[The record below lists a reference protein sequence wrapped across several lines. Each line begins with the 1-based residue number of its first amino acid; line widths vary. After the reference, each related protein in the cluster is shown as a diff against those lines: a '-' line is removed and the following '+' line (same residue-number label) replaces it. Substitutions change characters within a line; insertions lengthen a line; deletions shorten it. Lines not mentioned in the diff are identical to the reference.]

1 VRSSFTWIV
10 VAAIGLLAALAVAD
24 ALRPGS
30 AAPKST
36 AATPTTVSRPNTLV
50 EKLRHDQITGL
61 ILYADQGCRLHS
73 LMLPQMLGDVVREV
87 DGAPA
92 RQCSL
97 GASGGRV
104 LTGHLVADPRLTRT
118 ARCRGGAIEVRDW
131 ATGAVEHTLDGCPF
145 AWGPDGA
152 LTRLHRGA
160 IVTGR
165 RILYTR
171 ADFRHAARAHPSL
184 AAALAGRPY
193 DVLVTDFAWLDQQR
207 LVAGLEVEPKG
218 RAPFFLAAL
227 FDGQALTGIAT
238 SPRGPFEDW
247 IVSASGTY
255 AAASNGT
262 IVSRDGRTADPP
274 AGLPPGQALAFSQ
287 DERWLAYANGS
298 SIYLVG
304 TSLNDQHGRIIRLP
318 TGARDLV
325 WEPVTS
331 DASGPVGR

>member
-73 LMLPQMLGDVVREV
+73 LILPQMLGDVVREV

-207 LVAGLEVEPKG
+207 LVAGLEIEPKG

-238 SPRGPFEDW
+238 SPRGRSRTGSSVHRGRMRRPRTGRS
-247 IVSASGTY
+247 SAVTDEPP
-255 AAASNGT
+255 
-262 IVSRDGRTADPP
+262 IPP